1 MRRHFPRF
9 VVASLAIVWALS
21 PSDAHAQFGYPVPYP
36 YGGYR
41 YGPESDLRIDVT
53 PKEASVYV
61 DGYFA
66 GTVDEFDGTFQR
78 LHVMPGEHEIVIHLD
93 GYRSIRERLYLSPRA
108 TRKIVGTMDRLAP
121 GEPSEP
127 APQPIEPPAQTAGSP
142 VGRPVPRRGLPPP
155 PPGPAPGA
163 AARPRDA
170 QGATLMI
177 RVQPAD
183 ADVLIDG
190 EHWRGPGGDDR
201 LVVQV
206 TDGRHR
212 IEVRKDGYQPF
223 TTEVDVRGGE
233 SVPLN
238 ISLPR
243 AR

>member
-1 MRRHFPRF
+1 MRPSFRILA
-9 VVASLAIVWALS
+9 VASLVAGWMFLPAAA
-21 PSDAHAQFGYPVPYP
+21 DAQFRFPPPYP
-36 YGGYR
+36 FGYR
-41 YGPESDLRIDVT
+41 LAPESDLRIEVT
-53 PKEASVYV
+53 PKEAAVYV

-66 GTVDEFDGTFQR
+66 GTVDEFNGTFQR

-108 TRKIVGTMDRLAP
+108 TRKIVGTMERLAP
-121 GEPSEP
+121 GEASEP
-127 APQPIEPPAQTAGSP
+127 APQPTQPPAQTAGSP
-142 VGRPVPRRGLPPP
+142 VGRPMPRRGQPPS

-163 AARPRDA
+163 AARPREA
-170 QGATLMI
+170 QGATLVI

-190 EHWRGPGGDDR
+190 ERWRGPGNDDR

-212 IEVRKDGYQPF
+212 IEVRTEGYQPY

-243 AR
+243 TR